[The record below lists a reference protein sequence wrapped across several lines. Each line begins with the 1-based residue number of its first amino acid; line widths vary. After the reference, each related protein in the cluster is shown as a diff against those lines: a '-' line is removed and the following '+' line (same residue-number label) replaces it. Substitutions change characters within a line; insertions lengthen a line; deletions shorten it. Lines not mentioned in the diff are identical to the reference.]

1 MSKALSPDKSLLKPH
16 SRASNPVSAWSPPP
30 SGSIKIN
37 RDVSWNAGSHSS
49 FAGIVVCNHTGVL
62 LEGRRVSISGPS
74 ALSCEAL
81 ALRKAC
87 LMGKAL
93 HLSGIQVE
101 NDNKHLIT
109 LCVFELVPPWECRVI
124 IQDIK
129 TLATGLHLFILWVP
143 REANCAAHWMASP
156 F

>member
-62 LEGRRVSISGPS
+62 LEGRRLLLEHFRSRIALGPLVATIYCS
-74 ALSCEAL
+74 VQKRGRQQECFGCVFLWEAQ
-81 ALRKAC
+81 AEAVNER
-87 LMGKAL
+87 
-93 HLSGIQVE
+93 VE
-101 NDNKHLIT
+101 FAVGEFFIT
-109 LCVFELVPPWECRVI
+109 LCRLQAGQQKQV
-124 IQDIK
+124 QDIQVL
-129 TLATGLHLFILWVP
+129 TSSSSRLLHI
-143 REANCAAHWMASP
+143 
-156 F
+156 